1 LAETD
6 QPATNEPKGDRV
18 GNDYREG
25 PNPNPG
31 GEIDTGDS
39 LVPPYEGRSTGFG
52 DTEDMARRAES
63 VKEMLTGRDAPEE
76 PVQPESSADTY
87 GTGEMAPDD
96 VGESVGRRGE
106 NASQGTGKEPGRQDA
121 GPQGD
126 TGRPAGTSTARDGTG
141 VDPQD

>member
-1 LAETD
+1 MAETD

-39 LVPPYEGRSTGFG
+39 LVPPYEGRSTAYA
-52 DTEDMARRAES
+52 DTDDKARRAEG
-63 VKEMLTGRDAPEE
+63 VKEMLTGQVAPEE
-76 PVQPESSADTY
+76 AVQPESSADTY
-87 GTGEMAPDD
+87 GRGEMAPDD
-96 VGESVGRRGE
+96 VGQSFGRRGE
-106 NASQGTGKEPGRQDA
+106 DESLRRSEPGRETTGTND
-121 GPQGD
+121 D
-126 TGRPAGTSTARDGTG
+126 SGRPEGTSTARDRTS

>member
-1 LAETD
+1 MAETD
-6 QPATNEPKGDRV
+6 QPATNEPEGDRV

-52 DTEDMARRAES
+52 DAAGQARRAEG
-63 VKEMLTGRDAPEE
+63 VKEMLTGQDAPEE
-76 PVQPESSADTY
+76 PVQPESSAGTY
-87 GTGEMAPDD
+87 GSGKMAPDD
-96 VGESVGRRGE
+96 VGVSVGRRGE
-106 NASQGTGKEPGRQDA
+106 DESLRKSEPGRETT
-121 GPQGD
+121 GTRGD
-126 TGRPAGTSTARDGTG
+126 TGRSEGISTARDRTG